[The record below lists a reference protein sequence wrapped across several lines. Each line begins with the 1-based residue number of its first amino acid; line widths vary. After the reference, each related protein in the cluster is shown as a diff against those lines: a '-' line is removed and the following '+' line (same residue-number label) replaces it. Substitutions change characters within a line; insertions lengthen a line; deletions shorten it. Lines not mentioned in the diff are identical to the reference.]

1 MKKPI
6 VIAVDAMGGD
16 NSPKK
21 IIDGIELYCQ
31 KNQNIF
37 YKLFGD
43 KNLIEDSLKSLNK
56 ALEIYEIY
64 GAKRLA
70 QITTRN
76 LNKSRRQL
84 SSIDLEKTN
93 TISLE
98 RGAEMPNIED
108 VDDSARH
115 LTRPMD

>member
-1 MKKPI
+1 ML
-6 VIAVDAMGGD
+6 GR
-16 NSPKK
+16 
-21 IIDGIELYCQ
+21 
-31 KNQNIF
+31 
-37 YKLFGD
+37 KLRD

-84 SSIDLEKTN
+84 SSIDSEKN
-93 TISLE
+93 NAISLE
-98 RGAEMPNIED
+98 RGAEMLNIGG

-115 LTRPMD
+115 LTRPMDQKSL